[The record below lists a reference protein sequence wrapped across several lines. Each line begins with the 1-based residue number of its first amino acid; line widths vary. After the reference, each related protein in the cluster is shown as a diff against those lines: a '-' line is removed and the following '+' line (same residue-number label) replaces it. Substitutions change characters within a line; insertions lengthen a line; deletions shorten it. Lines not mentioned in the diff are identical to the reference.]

1 MVEVFP
7 TLLDA
12 TKVTLFLSVLA
23 LVLAFALALVL
34 AFIRYFKIAI
44 LSPPWYSYTSP
55 FSAVLP

>member
-44 LSPPWYSYTSP
+44 LSPWYSYTSP